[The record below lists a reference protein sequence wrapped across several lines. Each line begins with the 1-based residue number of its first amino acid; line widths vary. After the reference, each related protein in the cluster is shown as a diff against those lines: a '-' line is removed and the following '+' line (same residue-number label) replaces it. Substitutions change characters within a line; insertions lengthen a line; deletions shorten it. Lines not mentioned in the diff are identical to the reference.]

1 MYCPAIPVP
10 FMKTVSDD
18 ILSKSSM
25 KTRHKNLIK
34 FIFVLAI
41 LYFVG
46 NQITQNW
53 DELVRYDWTFNPGWF
68 VLSIIAQLATF
79 IMFSKV
85 WCVLVHGFGYQVPL
99 RYGFKIG
106 YIANLGRYIPGKI
119 WQVLGMTY
127 YAKQIDMSEEA
138 AVTSWIIATT
148 LGLPAA
154 FLASLAGIIF
164 FPQVLLSELDSTMRL
179 GVFAIAVAT
188 FLMSAVLIVLPT
200 RSLALLNLLLKKV
213 GRGSLEFHL
222 SSGLAFRVYAGYFA
236 CWIMYGV
243 SFWMFLH
250 AILPD
255 PKIGVVEAATAFIL
269 AYQLGYVAFLAPG
282 GIGVRELVLTGA
294 LMPFVG
300 PIASGV
306 AVAARFWSLVI
317 EILAALIALNIK
329 IKDRENNR

>member
-1 MYCPAIPVP
+1 MKPA
-10 FMKTVSDD
+10 F
-18 ILSKSSM
+18 
-25 KTRHKNLIK
+25 KNSIK

-53 DELVRYDWTFNPGWF
+53 DELVRYDWTFNPSWF

-79 IMFSKV
+79 VMFSKV
-85 WCVLVHGFGYQVPL
+85 WCMLVDGFGYQVPL

-119 WQVLGMTY
+119 WQVFGMVY
-127 YAKQIDMSEEA
+127 YAKKVNMTEEA
-138 AVTSWIIATT
+138 AITSWIIAMMFA
-148 LGLPAA
+148 LPSA

-164 FPQVLLSELDSTMRL
+164 FSQVLLSELDSTMRL
-179 GVFAIAVAT
+179 GIFAIAAVT
-188 FLMSAVLIVLPT
+188 FLMSVVLIALPT
-200 RSLALLNLLLKKV
+200 RSLAFLNILLKKI
-213 GRGSLEFHL
+213 GRRSLEFHL

-255 PKIGVVEAATAFIL
+255 PKIGVVEATTAFIL

-282 GIGVRELVLTGA
+282 GIGVRELVLTSA
-294 LMPFVG
+294 LMPFIG

-306 AVAARFWSLVI
+306 AVAARFWNLVI
-317 EILAALIALNIK
+317 EILAALIALSIK
-329 IKDRENNR
+329 IKDRESNQ